1 MPSSQHIHKSM
12 LLRGVAPPTPAL
24 NRHDVEELKGKMRN
38 SGRSHGGVP
47 LGRQYNDGGG
57 RGRINYGP
65 DSRRDRPGPDRGPY
79 QGGYQNR
86 NNAYPP
92 PPIPP
97 PGWVPPPPGFPGFGG
112 AYPGFGNGPP
122 PIPPPGQA
130 NGGGGYGGNYGGYAP
145 PPPPPPAYNGSYGN
159 YGNQYNRPP
168 PSYNGR
174 DRDQRSY
181 GGGGRGGY
189 RGGGR
194 DYR

>member
-1 MPSSQHIHKSM
+1 MPGSQHTHKSM
-12 LLRGVAPPTPAL
+12 LLRGVVPPTPAL
-24 NRHDVEELKGKMRN
+24 DRHDIEDLKGKMRN
-38 SGRSHGGVP
+38 SGRSHGGAP
-47 LGRQYNDGGG
+47 LGRQNYDGG
-57 RGRINYGP
+57 RRDRINYGP
-65 DSRRDRPGPDRGPY
+65 DSRRSGPDRGPPY

-86 NNAYPP
+86 NNPFPVP

-112 AYPGFGNGPP
+112 AFPGFGNGPP
-122 PIPPPGQA
+122 PPPAHGS
-130 NGGGGYGGNYGGYAP
+130 GGGYGGGNHGRYGA
-145 PPPPPPAYNGSYGN
+145 PPPPPPAYNGS

-174 DRDQRSY
+174 DRDRRPY
-181 GGGGRGGY
+181 GDGRGY